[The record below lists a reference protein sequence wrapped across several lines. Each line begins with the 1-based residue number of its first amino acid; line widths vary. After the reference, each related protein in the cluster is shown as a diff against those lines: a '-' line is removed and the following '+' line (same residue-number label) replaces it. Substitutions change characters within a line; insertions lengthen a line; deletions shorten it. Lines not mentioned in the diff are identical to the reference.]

1 MGQIGSANGFN
12 SDPQVHIPFPNS
24 LKRVK
29 SALGRVGTF
38 GMAGDLEFK
47 LNRAAEAATPKA
59 KKLFWDSIS
68 GMNLDDVQKI
78 WKGTKNA
85 ATRFFQGKM
94 TTPLKGEFR
103 PIVNASLADVG
114 AVASYEKM
122 MGQYKSL
129 PFVPDVKADLV
140 NHVLDKA
147 IAGIFIYLGREEAA
161 IRDNPAKQTTAI
173 LKKVFGG

>member
-1 MGQIGSANGFN
+1 
-12 SDPQVHIPFPNS
+12 
-24 LKRVK
+24 
-29 SALGRVGTF
+29 
-38 GMAGDLEFK
+38 
-47 LNRAAEAATPKA
+47 
-59 KKLFWDSIS
+59 
-68 GMNLDDVQKI
+68 MNLDDVQKI

-122 MGQYKSL
+122 MGHYKSL

-147 IAGIFIYLGREEAA
+147 IAGIFIYLGREEEA

>member
-1 MGQIGSANGFN
+1 VGQIDSANGFN

-38 GMAGDLEFK
+38 GMVGDLESK

-85 ATRFFQGKM
+85 ATQFFQGKM
-94 TTPLKGEFR
+94 TTPPKGEFR
-103 PIVNASLADVG
+103 PVVNASLADVG
-114 AVASYEKM
+114 AVAIYEKM

-129 PFVPDVKADLV
+129 PFLPDVKADLI

-147 IAGIFIYLGREEAA
+147 IAGIFIYLGRKEAA